1 MDIKY
6 CIDKLN
12 NVNKQFEEE
21 TSSKDRCR
29 LATDLLEIA
38 DDIQHI
44 AIDELENLILKSY
57 EVLQENQYTSLFMY
71 YKEKEHWNTDIIIRL
86 IEEQK
91 LGKLPRLNY
100 FCDNNMKFLILSLI
114 EAIKSD
120 ISYWLYECP
129 IEESIKSLNNYFNII
144 TDNCPAE
151 DKESTKTIINDMK
164 EECADAFADRIAE
177 NKKSEYDELREE
189 HYNDYYIEQC
199 DEVLKFAPDNKRV
212 LSLKNYFLEQK
223 LSDIENGLDEE

>member
-12 NVNKQFEEE
+12 NVNKQFEEK

-44 AIDELENLILKSY
+44 AIDELENLILNSY

-114 EAIKSD
+114 
-120 ISYWLYECP
+120 
-129 IEESIKSLNNYFNII
+129 
-144 TDNCPAE
+144 
-151 DKESTKTIINDMK
+151 
-164 EECADAFADRIAE
+164 
-177 NKKSEYDELREE
+177 
-189 HYNDYYIEQC
+189 
-199 DEVLKFAPDNKRV
+199 
-212 LSLKNYFLEQK
+212 
-223 LSDIENGLDEE
+223 

>member
-44 AIDELENLILKSY
+44 AIDELENLIFKSY

-151 DKESTKTIINDMK
+151 DTGICHKFTYPE
-164 EECADAFADRIAE
+164 
-177 NKKSEYDELREE
+177 
-189 HYNDYYIEQC
+189 
-199 DEVLKFAPDNKRV
+199 FAPEADIVIKGAVV
-212 LSLKNYFLEQK
+212 LEML
-223 LSDIENGLDEE
+223 